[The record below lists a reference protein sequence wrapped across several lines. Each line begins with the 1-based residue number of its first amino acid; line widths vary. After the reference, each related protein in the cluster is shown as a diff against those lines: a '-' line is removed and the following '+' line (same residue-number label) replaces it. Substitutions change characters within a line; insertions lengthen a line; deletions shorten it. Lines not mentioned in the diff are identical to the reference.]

1 VHVPPRVRGGLVAR
15 WVALLVGLFLFAL
28 AIVCQLESELG
39 LSPWDVLHQGIAEHT
54 PLSFGAANVAVG
66 VVVMAVAWALGA
78 TIGFATIANSVLV
91 GAFVQALTAIDA
103 VDGLAD
109 GPLGV
114 RIALLVVAMPIY
126 GIASALYLGAWMGAG
141 PRDSLMV
148 VGAARTPFRIGLVRG
163 AIELTALL
171 LGLLLG
177 GTVGIGTVAF
187 VLLIGPAVEGS
198 FWLLQRS
205 PLAAVGET
213 EAPSLRERPDYAEAS
228 SSSAMNG

>member
-28 AIVCQLESELG
+28 AIVCQLESGLG

-54 PLSFGAANVAVG
+54 PLSFGAANVVVG

-78 TIGFATIANSVLV
+78 TIGFATVANSVLV
-91 GAFVQALTAIDA
+91 GAFVQALTAVGA
-103 VDGLAD
+103 VDALAD
-109 GPLGV
+109 DPLGV

-148 VGAARTPFRIGLVRG
+148 VVGARTHRRLGVVR
-163 AIELTALL
+163 ACIEVLALAV
-171 LGLLLG
+171 GFALG
-177 GTVGIGTVAF
+177 GTVGIGTVVFA
-187 VLLIGPAVEGS
+187 VTIGPALEAG
-198 FWLLQRS
+198 FWLLRRS
-205 PLAAVGET
+205 PLGEPPPLAIP
-213 EAPSLRERPDYAEAS
+213 EPAPLAGS
-228 SSSAMNG
+228 